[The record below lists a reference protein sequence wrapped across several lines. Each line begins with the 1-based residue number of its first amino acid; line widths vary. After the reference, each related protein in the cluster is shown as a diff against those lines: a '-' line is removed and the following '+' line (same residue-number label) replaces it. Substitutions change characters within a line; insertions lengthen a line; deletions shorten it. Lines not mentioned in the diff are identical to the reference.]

1 MKMPNYN
8 KNQNGLTSIYSEY
21 FSDENCKC
29 QIWCAYSTKNEKAT
43 PYIFLTSSPLEN
55 YKPKDSIAFRFS
67 LLQASNLAAAL
78 EEIARNPENF
88 KNGYQ
93 AAQSSDQKK
102 SLTIKTGR
110 RGDTEES
117 VIALIFKD
125 EIQERVITLSPIET
139 FGLAK
144 FILSDILAALIQ
156 EFSNAPAAPVHTK
169 PKGPMNS
176 GGTITFE

>member
-1 MKMPNYN
+1 MSNDS

-21 FSDENCKC
+21 FSDDNCKG
-29 QIWCAYSTKNEKAT
+29 QIWCAYSTQNDKAT
-43 PYIFLTSSPLEN
+43 PYIFLTSSPLIN

-78 EEIARNPENF
+78 EEIAGKPENF

-102 SLTIKTGR
+102 SLIIQTGTL
-110 RGDTEES
+110 TETKATG
-117 VIALIFKD
+117 IALIFKN
-125 EIQERVITLSPIET
+125 ESQERVVTLSPIET

-156 EFSNAPAAPVHTK
+156 EFSNAHAAPVHTK